1 MITEQFIHMKRDLL
15 GLLDSSLVGFA
26 YIITALSLNDLNW
39 IYKALMIFLGL
50 ILTFK
55 GWYNM
60 KEARLKKEN
69 SEIELKLKKLEYEK
83 RLEEINV

>member
-15 GLLDSSLVGFA
+15 GLLDSSFVGFA